1 MCLFLAYSGTS
12 LILFSSVPCLLEL
25 LQFVHYYS
33 CLQLSTM
40 FIYGS
45 CLMGIIMIT
54 AGSCKVIE
62 FLLSKGVP
70 VDMDFGRGTPLY
82 LAVHC
87 GQDKIVK
94 ILLDHHA
101 NV

>member
-1 MCLFLAYSGTS
+1 
-12 LILFSSVPCLLEL
+12 
-25 LQFVHYYS
+25 
-33 CLQLSTM
+33 
-40 FIYGS
+40 
-45 CLMGIIMIT
+45 MGIIMIT